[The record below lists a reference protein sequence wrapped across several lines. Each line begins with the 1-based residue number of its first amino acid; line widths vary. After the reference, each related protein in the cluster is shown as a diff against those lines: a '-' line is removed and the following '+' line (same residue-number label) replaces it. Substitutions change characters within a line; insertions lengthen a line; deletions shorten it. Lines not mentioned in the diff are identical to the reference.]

1 MFAIKEI
8 FMQTFIK
15 PILFILI
22 LVLFSACSSKRITVK
37 SLYPSKITNEKIH
50 LIYVEDFINDDLY
63 QSLKIQNKLTNKT
76 INGKKVFK
84 VLNENRNNIVVQGIV
99 DSSLSYDTYYKKEID
114 YKRCRA
120 FKYIKNEGKKKA
132 KRVCRKYHIK
142 SIPCEIKKYKLQTNI
157 KVLKNNRSEILFA
170 KTYTKTKTI
179 NECFRY
185 NNYYTYKRNYHD
197 IRKQNMQL
205 ADLIANDF
213 IQDIS
218 PHYVY
223 FNIEIIDELDE
234 NNLNYTDNHRIKFKN
249 IVDLI
254 EKNNINLSFEELQKL
269 DKELNHKS
277 YEVIYNIALI
287 YEANSNLFQAN
298 KLYKEANSLINNID
312 NNKKLINNA
321 IIRTDKNL
329 EEKIKAKS
337 QLP

>member
-1 MFAIKEI
+1 
-8 FMQTFIK
+8 MQVIIK

-22 LVLFSACSSKRITVK
+22 LLFFSACSSKKITVK
-37 SLYPSKITNEKIH
+37 SLYPSKIKNEKVH

-63 QSLKIQNKLTNKT
+63 QSLKIKNKLINKT
-76 INGKKVFK
+76 INGKNVFK
-84 VLNENRNNIVVQGIV
+84 VLNENKNNIIVQGIV
-99 DSSLSYDTYYKKEID
+99 DSSLNYNTYYKKELD
-114 YKRCRA
+114 YKRCRIYE
-120 FKYIKNEGKKKA
+120 YIKNKNGKRIQ
-132 KRVCRKYHIK
+132 RVCRRYHIK
-142 SIPCEIKKYKLQTNI
+142 SIPCETKEYKLQTNI
-157 KVLKNNRSEILFA
+157 KVLKNNTSEILFA

-185 NNYYTYKRNYHD
+185 NNYYTYQGNYHD

-234 NNLNYTDNHRIKFKN
+234 NNLNYTDDHRIKFQN
-249 IVDLI
+249 IADLI
-254 EKNNINLSFEELQKL
+254 EKGNINLSFEKLQKL

-287 YEANSNLFQAN
+287 YEANANLFQAN
-298 KLYKEANSLINNID
+298 KLYKEANSLINTI
-312 NNKKLINNA
+312 NNKKKLINNA